1 MRTPPP
7 NPKKPPKENCP
18 MNNRTHI
25 RVLSVLV
32 LGLLLG
38 LTAATTARAEAPLPV
53 VASFSILGDLVTQVG
68 GEAVAVSTLVGP
80 GGDAHVYEP
89 TPADA
94 RRVGQAALLVTNGLG
109 FEGWIERLVAASGF
123 AGPKVI
129 AAADVTPRRAD
140 PVDQAAHGDDIDPH
154 AWQSPANVA
163 LYVARIRDGLIA
175 ADPKG
180 EPVYRARA
188 AAYLEAL
195 ATLDRDIRAAVAAI
209 PPERRKVVSSHDA
222 FGYFADAYGLTFLA
236 PVGVSTE
243 AEASAAD
250 VAALIRQIRSEGIPA
265 VFVESISDPRLLD
278 QIRRE
283 TGAKPGGIL
292 YSDALSPADGPAGTY
307 LDLMRHNLATLT
319 AALAPGAAPDT
330 PLKAGESR

>member
-1 MRTPPP
+1 MNDRT
-7 NPKKPPKENCP
+7 
-18 MNNRTHI
+18 RS
-25 RVLSVLV
+25 RGLSALVLS
-32 LGLLLG
+32 LLLG
-38 LTAATTARAEAPLPV
+38 LTAAATARAEAPLPV

-68 GEAVAVSTLVGP
+68 GEAVAVTTLVGP

-123 AGPKVI
+123 SGRKVI
-129 AAADVTPRRAD
+129 AAADVAPRRAD
-140 PVDQAAHGDDIDPH
+140 PEDQAAHGDDIDPH
-154 AWQSPANVA
+154 AWQSPTNVA

-175 ADPKG
+175 ADPEG
-180 EPVYRARA
+180 ESGYRARA

-250 VAALIRQIRSEGIPA
+250 VAALIRQIRREGIPA
-265 VFVESISDPRLLD
+265 VFVENISDPRLLD

-283 TGAKPGGIL
+283 TGAKPGGTL

-319 AALAPGAAPDT
+319 AALAPGAAPDAA
-330 PLKAGESR
+330 PKAGESR